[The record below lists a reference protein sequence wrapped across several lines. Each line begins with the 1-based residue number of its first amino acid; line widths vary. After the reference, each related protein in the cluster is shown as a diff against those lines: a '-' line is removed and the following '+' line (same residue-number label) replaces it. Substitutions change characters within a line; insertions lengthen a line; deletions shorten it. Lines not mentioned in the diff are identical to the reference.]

1 MPDKIKFALC
11 KTLTKIL
18 IKKKTK
24 KQKKRQL
31 TMASFYFKG
40 AQNPWLIDNQNK
52 LSRVRLRQKKPIC
65 MYIVHNEFFF
75 TLYCLKKNVSF
86 MSGGRIKN
94 EHTKRF

>member
-1 MPDKIKFALC
+1 M
-11 KTLTKIL
+11 T
-18 IKKKTK
+18 
-24 KQKKRQL
+24 
-31 TMASFYFKG
+31 SYYFKS

-52 LSRVRLRQKKPIC
+52 LSRVKLREKKRIC